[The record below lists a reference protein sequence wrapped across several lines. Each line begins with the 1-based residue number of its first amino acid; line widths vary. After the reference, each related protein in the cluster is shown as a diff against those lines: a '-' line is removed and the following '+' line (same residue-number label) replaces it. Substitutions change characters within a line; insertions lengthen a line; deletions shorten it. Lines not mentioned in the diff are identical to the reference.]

1 MRLLVIL
8 NSTILLCQARREW
21 GVKLITTEIW
31 KLNYEYNSLLL
42 PDMLVEFTRKTQKS
56 RKSCSCSSNL
66 TIHGILQKE
75 VMKSKKKKKYYEY
88 KVMKSKTILSINN
101 P

>member
-1 MRLLVIL
+1 
-8 NSTILLCQARREW
+8 
-21 GVKLITTEIW
+21 
-31 KLNYEYNSLLL
+31 
-42 PDMLVEFTRKTQKS
+42 MLVEFTRKTQKS

-66 TIHGILQKE
+66 TIHGIQQKE
-75 VMKSKKKKKYYEY
+75 VMKSKKKKYYEY